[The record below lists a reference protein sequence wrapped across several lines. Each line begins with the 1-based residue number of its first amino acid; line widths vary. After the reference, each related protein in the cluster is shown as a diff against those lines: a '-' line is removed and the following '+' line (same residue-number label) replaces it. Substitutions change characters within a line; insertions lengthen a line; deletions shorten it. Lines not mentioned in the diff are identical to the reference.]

1 MVQDLV
7 LLLHQAL
14 PLGAVINRNEKDA
27 GDEGIQRRKQ
37 NLDVPRLLRLHM
49 VTYHIHTLHLQ
60 SNSTRAPPPY
70 PHPPTTYRYP
80 PYPYPPPPAGLTYAS
95 PPYPYPPP
103 NVTHSRSGD
112 NSGGAKNTSHM
123 TTMLVRMEKRMS
135 GRGDEL
141 KLVH

>member
-80 PYPYPPPPAGLTYAS
+80 PYPYPPP
-95 PPYPYPPP
+95 